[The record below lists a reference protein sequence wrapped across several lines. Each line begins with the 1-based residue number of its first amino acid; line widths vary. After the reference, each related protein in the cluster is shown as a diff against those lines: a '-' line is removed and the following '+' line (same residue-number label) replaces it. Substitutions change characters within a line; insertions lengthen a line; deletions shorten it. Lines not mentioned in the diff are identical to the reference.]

1 MLTQVALLTASSL
14 RAAASRPASALT
26 LILGAAVVAGV
37 TTSMASLARGLYQE
51 FADSGAP
58 NRALVLPKGA
68 EVIRGGLLSPEQV
81 EFVYQV
87 AGAAQGAYVDRIV
100 IASARL
106 LGKQGGRP
114 EFVAVRAITPDG
126 VNMRP
131 DLRIVRGRMLEAG
144 RLEAVAG
151 VHATALFRDADI
163 GDQILLDQGEID
175 IVGTFQSGDHLDS
188 AFLVDADALFGR
200 RCTAMTVD
208 LGSPDAFDAFREALE
223 GHSRLEYN
231 VRRES
236 EYYEEMAQLRSG
248 DLREI
253 GLLLGVIM
261 AIGGI
266 FCSTNVSIAAVTSRR
281 SEIATLRAIGFPSAT
296 VAASILLETLAMVV
310 LGAAS
315 GAAASWAFLDG
326 ALVREGG
333 FSSTSFNPVF
343 DGWSF
348 GHGLLWVIA
357 IMASG
362 AAFAVRRALARPIG
376 NDLAAI
382 D

>member
-1 MLTQVALLTASSL
+1 MLMQLALLTASNL

-26 LILGAAVVAGV
+26 LLLGAAVVAGV
-37 TTSMASLARGLYQE
+37 TTAMASLARGLYQE
-51 FADSGAP
+51 FADVGAP
-58 NRALVLPKGA
+58 NRALVMPKNTD
-68 EVIRGGLLSPEQV
+68 VVQGGFLAPEQV

-87 AGAAQGAYVDRIV
+87 AGATAGANVDRI
-100 IASARL
+100 ALGTARL
-106 LGKQGGRP
+106 VGKYGGPP
-114 EFVAVRAITPDG
+114 EIVYVRGITPDG
-126 VNMRP
+126 LHMRP
-131 DLRIVRGRMLEAG
+131 NIRVVGGRMFESG

-151 VHATALFRDADI
+151 VHATTVFRAAGI
-163 GDQILLDQGEID
+163 GDRLLLRQGEID
-175 IVGTFQSGDHLDS
+175 IVGTFESDDHLDS
-188 AFLVDADALFGR
+188 LFLVDADALAGR
-200 RCTAMTVD
+200 RCNAMTVD
-208 LGSPDAFDAFREALE
+208 LASPEALGGFREALE
-223 GHSRLEYN
+223 GHSTLEFN

-236 EYYEEMAQLRSG
+236 TYYEERAQVRSG
-248 DLREI
+248 TFREI

-266 FCSTNVSIAAVTSRR
+266 FCSTNVSIATVTSRR
-281 SEIATLRAIGFPSAT
+281 AEIATLRAIGFPSAT

-310 LGAAS
+310 VGAAS
-315 GAAASWAFLDG
+315 GAVASWAFLDG

-343 DGWSF
+343 DGWTL
-348 GHGLLWVIA
+348 GHGLIWVVA

-362 AAFAVRRALARPIG
+362 GAFAILRALARPIG

>member
-1 MLTQVALLTASSL
+1 MLMQVALLTASNL

-58 NRALVLPKGA
+58 SRALVLPKGA

-87 AGAAQGAYVDRIV
+87 AGAARGAYVDRIV
-100 IASARL
+100 ISSARL

-208 LGSPDAFDAFREALE
+208 LASPDAFDAFREALD
-223 GHSRLEYN
+223 GHARLEFN

-236 EYYEEMAQLRSG
+236 EYYEQMAQLRSG

-296 VAASILLETLAMVV
+296 IAASILLETLAMVV
-310 LGAAS
+310 VGAAS
-315 GAAASWAFLDG
+315 GATASWAFLDG

-343 DGWSF
+343 DAWTFS
-348 GHGLLWVIA
+348 HGLLWVIA
-357 IMASG
+357 IMVSG
-362 AAFAVRRALARPIG
+362 AIFAVRRALARPMG
-376 NDLAAI
+376 NDLTAI